1 MASIIPPAESMQKNP
16 LQQRALKEYVADI
29 LKRLRDE
36 LKEARIAGKYDMFTT
51 IPIQYE
57 IPNMKNGDSQRIIF
71 SSVIQVFIDQG
82 YTVKIKPEKKKCTL
96 YIRWI
101 TEEDENDIQDQ
112 IKLIVNHSSNME

>member
-1 MASIIPPAESMQKNP
+1 MQKNP
-16 LQQRALKEYVADI
+16 LQQRALKEYVSDI

-36 LKEARIAGKYDMFTT
+36 LKDSRIAGKYDLFTA

-57 IPNMKNGDSQRIIF
+57 VPNMKNGDSQRIIF
-71 SSVIQVFIDQG
+71 SSVIQAFIDQG

-101 TEEDENDIQDQ
+101 TEEDETDIRDQ
-112 IKLIVNHSSNME
+112 IKLIADHTADME